1 MIEPELITKN
11 KNNNIKICM
20 IYCILILFAIFF
32 AIDLDAQNPNV
43 LSKEFYANL
52 QSSEPIRRDFL
63 LDGQLNKII
72 QGKGYVD
79 SIDKTERYHRRF
91 RIVVIGN
98 ETPNL
103 NIIYYLFTDNEEY
116 IKVLNKKDLFEF
128 KGQFVIYTP
137 LSSRRDSYIFDIIME
152 DGAILIE

>member
-1 MIEPELITKN
+1 MIKFKPITNKGIKTCLIYFIIIPFT
-11 KNNNIKICM
+11 
-20 IYCILILFAIFF
+20 IFS
-32 AIDLDAQNPNV
+32 AIDLYPQNPNV

-52 QSSEPIRRDFL
+52 QKSEPIRRDFI

-79 SIDKTERYHRRF
+79 SIDTTERYRRRF